1 MRPNQSGS
9 NSGMASFDDRK
20 KSFERKFEH
29 DQELQFKVNA
39 RRNRLLGQWAA
50 RELGMPEAEHDAYA
64 KSVVMSD
71 FDRPG
76 DSDVLEKVLGD
87 FNAKGI
93 EMSEHRLRKHMDELM
108 VAAREQLM
116 SELD

>member
-1 MRPNQSGS
+1 
-9 NSGMASFDDRK
+9 MASFDDRK

-50 RELGMPEAEHDAYA
+50 KELGMPAGEYDAYA
-64 KSVVMSD
+64 KTVVMSD

-76 DSDVLEKVLGD
+76 DSDVVEKLLGD
-87 FNAKGI
+87 FKAKGI
-93 EMSEHRLRKHMDELM
+93 EMTEHRLRKHMDELM
-108 VAAREQLM
+108 IEARQQLM
-116 SELD
+116 TELG

>member
-1 MRPNQSGS
+1 
-9 NSGMASFDDRK
+9 MASFDDRQ

-50 RELGMPEAEHDAYA
+50 KELGMPDAEHDAYA
-64 KSVVMSD
+64 KAVVMSD

-76 DSDVLEKVLGD
+76 DSDVVEKLLGD
-87 FNAKGI
+87 FKAKGV
-93 EMSEHRLRKHMDELM
+93 EMTEHRLRKHMDELLIE
-108 VAAREQLM
+108 ARRQFM
-116 SELD
+116 TELG